1 MCESI
6 KVVVVTESHDRE
18 ELAVLLCDTTDIT
31 QDVIGSC
38 CVYHNPVMQ
47 DDCDAMV
54 VTQRGDSVQRYNPSL
69 VSHVIMTTVSC
80 R

>member
-18 ELAVLLCDTTDIT
+18 ELAVLLCDTDIT

-54 VTQRGDSVQRYNPSL
+54 VTQRGDSVQRYNSSL
-69 VSHVIMTTVSC
+69 VSHVIMTAVSC